1 MKTVFSSKN
10 NAIYMEAPASAYPT
24 LAAIPLVESVACDA
38 VDGRSILYE
47 LSISNMARAQES
59 ILRAMCETGARLVRR
74 DRLEPIDLQESE
86 SSDVKVMLDNRLC
99 VEWSGHVGLVR
110 AGRSKCRIILGEQ
123 SADVTGD
130 STPITMVL
138 EAISRRTGYQFEARG
153 GHVDGSSV
161 NEVARQLEES
171 SKQESIK
178 AQLLAP
184 GFAVKPGYDRY
195 ASRSDA
201 LSVGEMVEAIVT
213 SGQLGPIVAP
223 MKGPETDD
231 DVKKKTKHSR

>member
-38 VDGRSILYE
+38 LDGRSILYE
-47 LSISNMARAQES
+47 LSISNMARAHES
-59 ILRAMCETGARLVRR
+59 ISRAMRETGAKLVRR
-74 DRLEPIDLQESE
+74 DRLEPVDLQESE
-86 SSDVKVMLDNRLC
+86 SSDVKAMLNDRLC

-110 AGRSKCRIILGEQ
+110 AGRSKCRIVLGER
-123 SADVTGD
+123 SADVAGD
-130 STPITMVL
+130 FAPIKMVL
-138 EAISRRTGYQFEARG
+138 EAISRRTGYQFNACD
-153 GHVDGSSV
+153 GHVSEASV
-161 NEVARQLEES
+161 DEMARRLDNT

-184 GFAVKPGYDRY
+184 GFAVKPGHDRY

-231 DVKKKTKHSR
+231 DVETKAKHAR